1 MLCQLKEVPFPVV
14 RRGVRK
20 PGGEMIST
28 RFFDGLAGNNGSMGE
43 DGDLHILVEK
53 GEVIIFYLDLPKGA
67 KWFLKGVNL
76 PSLRV

>member
-28 RFFDGLAGNNGSMGE
+28 RFFDGLAGKM
-43 DGDLHILVEK
+43 DQWVKVKI
-53 GEVIIFYLDLPKGA
+53 
-67 KWFLKGVNL
+67 
-76 PSLRV
+76 

>member
-20 PGGEMIST
+20 PRGEMIST

-43 DGDLHILVEK
+43 DGDLYFLVEK
-53 GEVIIFYLDLPKGA
+53 V
-67 KWFLKGVNL
+67 
-76 PSLRV
+76 R